1 MNQQTLETKISKI
14 SKTKSILTTAEILNM
29 GATHD
34 QINYW
39 VNSGFLYPS
48 AEGIYMPEDASFYE
62 RHTEVEVAARFPHV
76 VICLS
81 HALNFHDLTSE
92 RAIVAWI
99 AYLRKTKKPVE
110 PKLPIRT
117 IMLPK
122 LDFEQGI
129 ETHIIEGIPVK
140 VYSVAKTIADCFV
153 YQHLV
158 GDDVSIEAFE
168 QAIRE
173 ERCTVKQI
181 IKHTEKRKMSDFSR
195 HYFNKCVSKYQGTA
209 AR

>member
-34 QINYW
+34 QINNW

-48 AEGIYMPEDASFYE
+48 AERIYMPEDASFYE
-62 RHTEVEVAARFPHV
+62 RHTEVEVAARFPNV

-81 HALNFHDLTSE
+81 RALNFHDLTSE
-92 RAIVAWI
+92 LPSQIWI
-99 AYLRKTKKPVE
+99 AYLKGTEQPVE
-110 PKLPIRT
+110 PKLPIK
-117 IMLPK
+117 IISFPK

-129 ETHIIEGIPVK
+129 ETHILEGIPVS
-140 VYSVAKTIADCFV
+140 VYGVAKTVADCFV

-181 IKHTEKRKMSDFSR
+181 IEHTKGRKMSDFSR
-195 HYFNKCVSKYQGTA
+195 HYFDECISKWL
-209 AR
+209 RPS